1 MMILM
6 QFKEREFVPI
16 ILGSD
21 INTYSVA
28 RAFYEEYQVKS
39 VVIGKYESGPS
50 NGSHMI
56 DYIEDVNIDKSET
69 FLKRIKQL
77 SLKYKDKKI
86 ILLGAGD
93 NYINMITKKR
103 SQLPENIITPF
114 ISHELMNNLQKKDY
128 FYELCEEVG
137 VDYPDTLLISR
148 EMGIDFEVPF
158 EYPVI
163 LKSSESIHYWDYPFE
178 GQEKV
183 YIIENREELDQTI
196 EMIYQSGYPEKLIV
210 QDMIPGND
218 EYMYVLTSYSDQS
231 GKVVMMCLGNVLLEE
246 HTPLGKGNHAVI
258 ITDHNEKLM
267 KQAREFLESINYVG
281 FSNFDIKYD
290 YRDGK
295 YKFFEINT
303 RQGRSNYYV
312 TASGFNVA
320 RYLVEDYIYN
330 HKMDLEL
337 SKEPYLWMVVP
348 ERVAFKYV
356 RQEENIKRMD
366 RLIKENKV
374 VNPLFYKK
382 DYSFYRNIRMIKA
395 TLSHYKNFK
404 DYYR

>member
-1 MMILM
+1 M
-6 QFKEREFVPI
+6 QFKDREFLPV

-39 VVIGKYESGPS
+39 VVIGKYKSGPS
-50 NGSHMI
+50 NGSLMI
-56 DYIEDVNIDKSET
+56 NYIEDVNIDQDST
-69 FLKRIKQL
+69 FLKRIHQL
-77 SLKYKDKKI
+77 SKEYKNKKI

-93 NYINMITKKR
+93 NYINMITKNRK
-103 SQLPENIITPF
+103 QLPENIIVPF
-114 ISHELMNNLQKKDY
+114 IPYELMNNLQKKDY
-128 FYELCEEVG
+128 FYALSEEVG
-137 VDYPDTLLISR
+137 VDYPDTLLVSK
-148 EMGIDFEVPF
+148 EMGLNFEVPF

-163 LKSSESIHYWDYPFE
+163 LKSSESIHYWNYPFE

-183 YIIENREELDQTI
+183 YIIQNREELNRTVD
-196 EMIYQSGYPEKLIV
+196 MIFNSGYPEKLII

-258 ITDHNEKLM
+258 ITDHNAELM
-267 KQAREFLESINYVG
+267 KQAKEFLENIHYVG

-330 HKMDLEL
+330 NKMELEL
-337 SKEPYLWMVVP
+337 SKEPHLWMVVP
-348 ERVAFKYV
+348 KKVAFKYV
-356 RQEENIKRMD
+356 KQEKNVKRMD
-366 RLIKENKV
+366 QLIREGKV
-374 VNPLFYKK
+374 VNPLFYKP
-382 DYSFYRNIRMIKA
+382 DRSLHRNLRMLKA
-395 TLSHYKNFK
+395 NLAHYKKFEK
-404 DYYR
+404 YYQ

>member
-1 MMILM
+1 M
-6 QFKEREFVPI
+6 
-16 ILGSD
+16 
-21 INTYSVA
+21 
-28 RAFYEEYQVKS
+28 
-39 VVIGKYESGPS
+39 VIGKYKSGPS
-50 NGSHMI
+50 NGSLMI
-56 DYIEDVNIDKSET
+56 NYIEDVNIDQDST
-69 FLKRIKQL
+69 FLKRIHQL
-77 SLKYKDKKI
+77 SKEYKNKKI

-93 NYINMITKKR
+93 NYINMITKNRK
-103 SQLPENIITPF
+103 QLPENIIVPF
-114 ISHELMNNLQKKDY
+114 IPYELMNNLQKKDY
-128 FYELCEEVG
+128 FYALSEEVG
-137 VDYPDTLLISR
+137 VDYPDTLLVSK
-148 EMGIDFEVPF
+148 EMGLNFEVPF

-163 LKSSESIHYWDYPFE
+163 LKSSESIHYWNYPFE

-183 YIIENREELDQTI
+183 YIIQNREELNRTV
-196 EMIYQSGYPEKLIV
+196 EMIFNSGYPEKLII

-258 ITDHNEKLM
+258 ITDHNAELM
-267 KQAREFLESINYVG
+267 KQAKEFLENIHYVG

-330 HKMDLEL
+330 NKMELEL
-337 SKEPYLWMVVP
+337 SKEPHLWMVVP
-348 ERVAFKYV
+348 KKVAFKYV
-356 RQEENIKRMD
+356 KQEKNVKRMD
-366 RLIKENKV
+366 QLIREGKV
-374 VNPLFYKK
+374 VNPLFYKP
-382 DYSFYRNIRMIKA
+382 DRSLHRNLRMLKA
-395 TLSHYKNFK
+395 NLAHYKKFEK
-404 DYYR
+404 YYQ

>member
-1 MMILM
+1 MILM
-6 QFKEREFVPI
+6 QFKDREFLPV
-16 ILGSD
+16 ILVSD
-21 INTYSVA
+21 INTYIVA

-39 VVIGKYESGPS
+39 VVIGKYKSGPS
-50 NGSHMI
+50 NGSLMI
-56 DYIEDVNIDKSET
+56 NYIEDVNIDQDST
-69 FLKRIKQL
+69 FLKRIHQL
-77 SLKYKDKKI
+77 SKEYKNKKI

-93 NYINMITKKR
+93 NYINMITKNRK
-103 SQLPENIITPF
+103 QLPENIIVPF
-114 ISHELMNNLQKKDY
+114 IPYELMNNLQKKDY
-128 FYELCEEVG
+128 FYALSEEVG
-137 VDYPDTLLISR
+137 VDYPDTLLVSK
-148 EMGIDFEVPF
+148 EMGLNFEVPF

-163 LKSSESIHYWDYPFE
+163 LKSSESIHYWNYPFE

-183 YIIENREELDQTI
+183 YIIQNREELNRTV
-196 EMIYQSGYPEKLIV
+196 EMIFNSGYPEKLII

-258 ITDHNEKLM
+258 ITDHNAELM
-267 KQAREFLESINYVG
+267 KQAKEFLENIHYVG

-303 RQGRSNYYV
+303 SQGRSNYYV

-330 HKMDLEL
+330 NKMALEL
-337 SKEPYLWMVVP
+337 SKESHLWMVVP
-348 ERVAFKYV
+348 KKVAFKYV
-356 RQEENIKRMD
+356 KQEKNVKRMD
-366 RLIKENKV
+366 QLIREGKV
-374 VNPLFYKK
+374 VNPLFYKP
-382 DYSFYRNIRMIKA
+382 DRSLHRNLRMLKA
-395 TLSHYKNFK
+395 NLAHYKKFEK
-404 DYYR
+404 YYQ

>member
-1 MMILM
+1 M
-6 QFKEREFVPI
+6 QFKEREFIPV

-28 RAFYEEYQVKS
+28 RAFYEEYQIKS
-39 VVIGKYESGPS
+39 VVIGKYKSGPS
-50 NGSHMI
+50 NGSFMI
-56 DYIEDVNIDKSET
+56 DYIEDVHIDQTET
-69 FLKRIKQL
+69 FLKRMNQL
-77 SLKYKDKKI
+77 SEKYPKKKI

-93 NYINMITKKR
+93 NYINMIAKER
-103 SQLPENIITPF
+103 SQLPDNVIVPF
-114 ISHELMNNLQKKDY
+114 VSYEQMNQLQKKDY
-128 FYELCEEVG
+128 FYALCEEVG

-148 EMGIDFEVPF
+148 EMGLDFDVPF

-163 LKSSESIHYWDYPFE
+163 LKSSESIHYWEYPFE

-183 YIIENREELDQTI
+183 YIIDNREELNKTT
-196 EMIYQSGYPEKLIV
+196 EKIYASGYPEKLIV

-258 ITDHNEKLM
+258 ITEQNKELM

-330 HKMDLEL
+330 HQMDLEL
-337 SKEPYLWMVVP
+337 SKDPYLWTVVP
-348 ERVAFKYV
+348 NRVALKYV
-356 RQEENIKRMD
+356 KQEENVKRLKQLMD
-366 RLIKENKV
+366 EGKE
-374 VNPLFYKK
+374 VNPLFYKP
-382 DYSFYRNIRMIKA
+382 DNGIYRRLRMIKA
-395 TLSHYKNFK
+395 TLSHYSKFK
-404 DYYR
+404 KYYK

>member
-1 MMILM
+1 M
-6 QFKEREFVPI
+6 QFKDREFLPV

-39 VVIGKYESGPS
+39 VVIGKYKSGPS
-50 NGSHMI
+50 NGSLMI
-56 DYIEDVNIDKSET
+56 NYIEDVNIDQDST
-69 FLKRIKQL
+69 FLKRIHQL
-77 SLKYKDKKI
+77 SKEYKNKKI

-93 NYINMITKKR
+93 NYINMITKNRK
-103 SQLPENIITPF
+103 QLPENIIVPF
-114 ISHELMNNLQKKDY
+114 IPYELMNNLQKKDY
-128 FYELCEEVG
+128 FYALSEEVG
-137 VDYPDTLLISR
+137 VDYPDTLLVSK
-148 EMGIDFEVPF
+148 EMGLNFEVPF

-163 LKSSESIHYWDYPFE
+163 LKSSESIHYWNYPFE

-183 YIIENREELDQTI
+183 YIIQNREELNRTV
-196 EMIYQSGYPEKLIV
+196 EMIFNSGYPEKLII

-258 ITDHNEKLM
+258 ITDHNAELM
-267 KQAREFLESINYVG
+267 KQAKEFLENIHYVG

-330 HKMDLEL
+330 NKMELEL
-337 SKEPYLWMVVP
+337 SKEPHLWMVVP
-348 ERVAFKYV
+348 KKVAFKYV
-356 RQEENIKRMD
+356 KQEKNVKRMD
-366 RLIKENKV
+366 QLIREGKV
-374 VNPLFYKK
+374 VNPLFYKP
-382 DYSFYRNIRMIKA
+382 DRSLHRNLRMLKA
-395 TLSHYKNFK
+395 NLAHYKKFEK
-404 DYYR
+404 YYQ

>member
-1 MMILM
+1 M
-6 QFKEREFVPI
+6 QFKDREFLPV

-39 VVIGKYESGPS
+39 VVIGKYKSGPS
-50 NGSHMI
+50 NGSLMI
-56 DYIEDVNIDKSET
+56 NYIEDVNIDQDST
-69 FLKRIKQL
+69 FLKRIHQL
-77 SLKYKDKKI
+77 SKEYKNKKI

-93 NYINMITKKR
+93 NYINMITKNRK
-103 SQLPENIITPF
+103 QLPENIIVPF
-114 ISHELMNNLQKKDY
+114 IPYELMNNLQKKDY
-128 FYELCEEVG
+128 FYALSEEVG
-137 VDYPDTLLISR
+137 VDYPDTLLVSK
-148 EMGIDFEVPF
+148 EMGLNFEVPF

-163 LKSSESIHYWDYPFE
+163 LKSSESIHYWNYPFE

-183 YIIENREELDQTI
+183 YIIQNREELNRTV
-196 EMIYQSGYPEKLIV
+196 EMIFNSGYPEKLII

-258 ITDHNEKLM
+258 ITDHNAELM
-267 KQAREFLESINYVG
+267 KQAKEFLENIHYVG

-320 RYLVEDYIYN
+320 RYLVEDYIYHN
-330 HKMDLEL
+330 KMELEL
-337 SKEPYLWMVVP
+337 SKEPHLWMVVP
-348 ERVAFKYV
+348 KKVAFKYV
-356 RQEENIKRMD
+356 KQEKNVKRMD
-366 RLIKENKV
+366 QLIREGKV
-374 VNPLFYKK
+374 VNPLFYKP
-382 DYSFYRNIRMIKA
+382 DRSLHRNLRMLKA
-395 TLSHYKNFK
+395 NLAHYKNFEK
-404 DYYR
+404 YYQ

>member
-6 QFKEREFVPI
+6 QFKDREFVPI

-28 RAFYEEYQVKS
+28 RAFFEEYQVKS
-39 VVIGKYESGPS
+39 VVIGKYKSGPS
-50 NGSHMI
+50 NGSQMI
-56 DYIEDVNIDKSET
+56 DYIEDVNIDKTET
-69 FLKRIKQL
+69 FLSRINQL
-77 SLKYKDKKI
+77 SMKYKDKKI

-93 NYINMITKKR
+93 NYINMITNKH
-103 SQLPENIITPF
+103 SQLPDNVIAPF
-114 ISHELMNNLQKKDY
+114 IPHELMNNLQKKDY

-148 EMGIDFEVPF
+148 EMGLDFDVPF

-163 LKSSESIHYWDYPFE
+163 LKSSESIHYWEYPFE

-183 YIIENREELDQTI
+183 YIIDNREELNEII
-196 EMIYQSGYPEKLIV
+196 EKIYNSGYPEKLIV

-258 ITDHNEKLM
+258 ITERNEELM
-267 KQAREFLESINYVG
+267 KQAREFLENIHYVG

-330 HKMDLEL
+330 KQMDLEL
-337 SKEPYLWMVVP
+337 SKDPYLWTVVP
-348 ERVAFKYV
+348 DRVALRYV
-356 RQEENIKRMD
+356 KQEENVKKLKQLMNEG
-366 RLIKENKV
+366 KE
-374 VNPLFYKK
+374 VNPLFYKP
-382 DYSFYRNIRMIKA
+382 DNAFYRRLRMIKA
-395 TLSHYKNFK
+395 TLSHYHKFK
-404 DYYR
+404 KYYR

>member
-1 MMILM
+1 M
-6 QFKEREFVPI
+6 QFKDREFLPV

-39 VVIGKYESGPS
+39 VVIGKYKSGPS
-50 NGSHMI
+50 NGSLMI
-56 DYIEDVNIDKSET
+56 NYIEDVNIDQGST
-69 FLKRIKQL
+69 FLKRIHQL
-77 SLKYKDKKI
+77 SKEYKNKKI

-93 NYINMITKKR
+93 NYINMITKNR
-103 SQLPENIITPF
+103 EQLPENIIVPF
-114 ISHELMNNLQKKDY
+114 IPYELMNNLQKKDY
-128 FYELCEEVG
+128 FYALSEEVG
-137 VDYPDTLLISR
+137 VDYPDTLLVSK
-148 EMGIDFEVPF
+148 EMGLNFEVPF

-163 LKSSESIHYWDYPFE
+163 LKSSESIHYWNYPFE

-183 YIIENREELDQTI
+183 YIIQNREELNRTV
-196 EMIYQSGYPEKLIV
+196 EMIFDSGYPEKLII

-258 ITDHNEKLM
+258 ITDHNAELM
-267 KQAREFLESINYVG
+267 KQAKEFLENIHYVG

-290 YRDGK
+290 HRDGK

-330 HKMDLEL
+330 NKMELEL
-337 SKEPYLWMVVP
+337 SKEPHLWMVVP
-348 ERVAFKYV
+348 KKVAFKYV
-356 RQEENIKRMD
+356 KQEKNVKRMD
-366 RLIKENKV
+366 QLIEEEKV
-374 VNPLFYKK
+374 VNPLFYKP
-382 DYSFYRNIRMIKA
+382 DRSLHRNLRMLKA
-395 TLSHYKNFK
+395 NLAHYKNFEK
-404 DYYR
+404 YYQ

>member
-1 MMILM
+1 M
-6 QFKEREFVPI
+6 QFKDREFLPV

-39 VVIGKYESGPS
+39 VVIGKYKSGPS
-50 NGSHMI
+50 NGSLMI
-56 DYIEDVNIDKSET
+56 NYIEDVNIDQDST
-69 FLKRIKQL
+69 FLKRIHQL
-77 SLKYKDKKI
+77 SKEYKNKKI

-93 NYINMITKKR
+93 NYINMITKNRK
-103 SQLPENIITPF
+103 QLPENIIVPF
-114 ISHELMNNLQKKDY
+114 IPYELMNNLQKKDY
-128 FYELCEEVG
+128 FYALSEEVG
-137 VDYPDTLLISR
+137 VDYPDTLLVSK
-148 EMGIDFEVPF
+148 EMGLNFEVPF

-163 LKSSESIHYWDYPFE
+163 LKSSESIHYWNYPFE

-183 YIIENREELDQTI
+183 YIIQNREELNRTV
-196 EMIYQSGYPEKLIV
+196 EMIFNSGYPEKLII

-258 ITDHNEKLM
+258 ITDHNAELM
-267 KQAREFLESINYVG
+267 KQAKEFLENIHYVG

-330 HKMDLEL
+330 NKMELEL
-337 SKEPYLWMVVP
+337 SKEPHLWMVVP
-348 ERVAFKYV
+348 KKVAFKYV
-356 RQEENIKRMD
+356 KQEKNVKRMD
-366 RLIKENKV
+366 QLIREGKV
-374 VNPLFYKK
+374 VNPLFYKP
-382 DYSFYRNIRMIKA
+382 DRSLHRNLRMLKA
-395 TLSHYKNFK
+395 NLAHYKNFEK
-404 DYYR
+404 YYQ

>member
-1 MMILM
+1 M
-6 QFKEREFVPI
+6 QFKDREFLPV

-39 VVIGKYESGPS
+39 VVIGKYKSGPS
-50 NGSHMI
+50 NGSLMI
-56 DYIEDVNIDKSET
+56 NYIEDVNIDQDST
-69 FLKRIKQL
+69 FLKRIHQL
-77 SLKYKDKKI
+77 SKEYKNKKI

-93 NYINMITKKR
+93 NYINMITKNRK
-103 SQLPENIITPF
+103 QLPENIIVPF
-114 ISHELMNNLQKKDY
+114 IPYELMNNLQKKDY
-128 FYELCEEVG
+128 FYALSEEVG
-137 VDYPDTLLISR
+137 VDYPDTLLVSK
-148 EMGIDFEVPF
+148 EMGLNFEVPF

-163 LKSSESIHYWDYPFE
+163 LKSSESIHYWNYPFE

-183 YIIENREELDQTI
+183 YIIQNREELNRTV
-196 EMIYQSGYPEKLIV
+196 EMIFNSGYPEKLII

-258 ITDHNEKLM
+258 ITDHNAELM
-267 KQAREFLESINYVG
+267 KQAKEFLENIHYVG

-320 RYLVEDYIYN
+320 RYLVEDYIYHN
-330 HKMDLEL
+330 KMELEL
-337 SKEPYLWMVVP
+337 SKEPHLWMVVP
-348 ERVAFKYV
+348 KKVAFKYV
-356 RQEENIKRMD
+356 KQEKNVKRMD
-366 RLIKENKV
+366 QLIEEGKV
-374 VNPLFYKK
+374 VNPLFYKP
-382 DYSFYRNIRMIKA
+382 DRSLHRNLRMLKA
-395 TLSHYKNFK
+395 NLAHYKNFEK
-404 DYYR
+404 YYQ

>member
-1 MMILM
+1 M
-6 QFKEREFVPI
+6 QFKDREFLPV

-39 VVIGKYESGPS
+39 VVIGKYKSGPS
-50 NGSHMI
+50 NGSLMI
-56 DYIEDVNIDKSET
+56 NYIEDVNIDQDST
-69 FLKRIKQL
+69 FLKRIHQL
-77 SLKYKDKKI
+77 SKEYKNKKI

-93 NYINMITKKR
+93 NYINMITKNRK
-103 SQLPENIITPF
+103 QLPENIIVPF
-114 ISHELMNNLQKKDY
+114 IPYELMNNLQKKDY
-128 FYELCEEVG
+128 FYALSEEVG
-137 VDYPDTLLISR
+137 VDYPDTLLVSK
-148 EMGIDFEVPF
+148 EMGLNFEVPF

-183 YIIENREELDQTI
+183 YIIQNREELNRTV
-196 EMIYQSGYPEKLIV
+196 EMIFNSGYPEKLII

-258 ITDHNEKLM
+258 ITDHNAELM
-267 KQAREFLESINYVG
+267 KQAKEFLENIHYVG

-330 HKMDLEL
+330 NKMELEL
-337 SKEPYLWMVVP
+337 SKEPHLWMVVP
-348 ERVAFKYV
+348 KKVAFKYV
-356 RQEENIKRMD
+356 KQEKNVKRMD
-366 RLIKENKV
+366 QLIREGKV
-374 VNPLFYKK
+374 VNPLFYKP
-382 DYSFYRNIRMIKA
+382 DRSLHRNLRMLKA
-395 TLSHYKNFK
+395 NLAHYKKFEK
-404 DYYR
+404 YYQ

>member
-1 MMILM
+1 MILM
-6 QFKEREFVPI
+6 QFKDREFLPV

-39 VVIGKYESGPS
+39 VVIGKYKSGPS
-50 NGSHMI
+50 NGSLLI
-56 DYIEDVNIDKSET
+56 NYIEDVNIDQDST
-69 FLKRIKQL
+69 FLKRIHQL
-77 SLKYKDKKI
+77 SKEYKNKKI

-93 NYINMITKKR
+93 NYINMITKNR
-103 SQLPENIITPF
+103 AQLPENIIVPF
-114 ISHELMNNLQKKDY
+114 IPYELMNNLQKKDY
-128 FYELCEEVG
+128 FYALSEEVG
-137 VDYPDTLLISR
+137 VDYPDTLLVSKD
-148 EMGIDFEVPF
+148 MGLNFEVPF

-163 LKSSESIHYWDYPFE
+163 LKSSESIHYWDYPFD

-183 YIIENREELDQTI
+183 YIIQNREELNRTI
-196 EMIYQSGYPEKLIV
+196 ELIFNSGYPEKLII

-258 ITDHNEKLM
+258 ITDHNAELM
-267 KQAREFLESINYVG
+267 KQAREFLESIHYVG

-330 HKMDLEL
+330 KKMELEL
-337 SKEPYLWMVVP
+337 SKEPHLWMVVP
-348 ERVAFKYV
+348 KKVAFKYV
-356 RQEENIKRMD
+356 QQEENIKRMNQ
-366 RLIKENKV
+366 LISEGKV
-374 VNPLFYKK
+374 VHPLFYKP
-382 DYSFYRNIRMIKA
+382 DRSLHRNLRMLKA
-395 TLSHYKNFK
+395 NLSHYKKFEK
-404 DYYR
+404 YYQ